1 MKFKKM
7 TVAAVVSTIV
17 LFVASLAMAHGPG
30 RGGWRGGGMG
40 MGFGQQYLSAL
51 DLTQEQR
58 SEMNRL
64 RSQFL
69 NETAELRG
77 KLMVKKIELRALI
90 SNPEAKSEEI
100 IAKKREILKIRT
112 EFAEKRIAHQARMR
126 TVLTKEQLG
135 QIGDWGFGRGYG
147 RGWKHGRG
155 WGQGHG
161 MGQDWG
167 YGHNCPKW

>member
-1 MKFKKM
+1 MRHKKM
-7 TVAAVVSTIV
+7 TVVAVASAVL
-17 LFVASLAMAHGPG
+17 LFVASLALAHGPG

-51 DLTQEQR
+51 DFTQEQR
-58 SEMNRL
+58 SEMNGL

-90 SNPEAKSEEI
+90 FNPEAKSEEI

-126 TVLTKEQLG
+126 AVLTKEQLS
-135 QIGDWGFGRGYG
+135 QIGDLGFSRGYG

-155 WGQGHG
+155 
-161 MGQDWG
+161 MGQSWG
-167 YGHNCPKW
+167 SRYNYPKW